1 MLFNSLAFALF
12 LPMVLGGTAALPLGW
27 RWLWLLAA
35 SLVFYGWG
43 QPGNLLFL
51 GGVTLWAY
59 AFGLLLVQ
67 GRSRGAR
74 RWLLTSA
81 LLGLIGSLAAFK
93 IYDFIRAELP
103 EQWASLWPVLGI
115 NAPAGYSFYTF
126 AAAAYLID
134 VHRRELQAERN
145 AAQFGLYMAWFP
157 KVLVGPIARAKPFLD
172 QARNGLRADPEKMVG
187 ALQLVFWGLFKKVV
201 IADNLAPVVDNAFAI
216 APYAAPL
223 ELLIAVYFFAF
234 QIYCDFSGIA
244 DMAIGTS
251 RLFGIELPIN
261 FRRPYLSRSVSEFW
275 SQRWHITLGQWFRD
289 YLYIPLG
296 GSRAGVART
305 YLNIMIVFLV
315 SGLWHAGLGY
325 GLGWS
330 FLVWGLL
337 NGLYQWAQMGVS
349 TLAAKLPVPSLLP
362 ERLSGALATFLTF
375 HLILVT
381 WVFFRAASVE
391 EAVLVLQRIAAAIP
405 DLPSVIRHYPFSG
418 EHALGAG
425 LIALLM
431 GVEMLDERRPLA
443 QRIAAW
449 ARPWRWAL
457 YYCVLGAIVV
467 IGSWQGSRAIYMQF

>member
-1 MLFNSLAFALF
+1 MLFNSLTFALF
-12 LPMVLGGTAALPLGW
+12 LPVVLAGAAALPSGW
-27 RWLWLLAA
+27 RWIWLLAA

-51 GGVTLWAY
+51 GGATIWAY
-59 AFGLLLVQ
+59 LFGLALDHS
-67 GRSRGAR
+67 RSVRVR
-74 RWLLTSA
+74 RWLLTAA

-93 IYDFIRAELP
+93 FHDFIRAELP
-103 EQWASLWPVLGI
+103 AHWVSSWPTLGI
-115 NAPAGYSFYTF
+115 AAPAGYSFYTF

-134 VHRRELQAERN
+134 VYRRVLQAERN
-145 AAQFGLYMAWFP
+145 AGQFGLFMAWFP

-172 QARNGLRADPEKMVG
+172 QTRDALRADPAKMVG

-244 DMAIGTS
+244 DMAIGIS
-251 RLFGIELPIN
+251 RLFGIELPVN

-275 SQRWHITLGQWFRD
+275 SQRWHITLGRWFRD
-289 YLYIPLG
+289 YLYFPLG
-296 GSRAGVART
+296 GSRAGVGRT
-305 YLNIMIVFLV
+305 YINVMVVFLI

-325 GLGWS
+325 GLGWN

-337 NGLYQWAQMGVS
+337 NGLYQWGQMGMT
-349 TLAAKLPVPSLLP
+349 TLAAKVAGPRPAPNRVSDLFSML
-362 ERLSGALATFLTF
+362 LTF
-375 HLILVT
+375 HLILVS
-381 WVFFRAASVE
+381 WVFFRATSVGD
-391 EAVLVLQRIAAAIP
+391 AVLVLQRIVVAIP

-418 EHALGAG
+418 DHILGVT
-425 LIALLM
+425 LIVILM
-431 GVEMLDERRPLA
+431 GVETLDERRPLA
-443 QRIAAW
+443 HRLIAW
-449 ARPWRWAL
+449 RRPWRWGL

-467 IGSWQGSRAIYMQF
+467 LGSWQGARFIYMQF